1 MAVVRDVSSEPAA
14 AGPPGPHRL
23 RADAERNR
31 AALLGGAR
39 AVFAELGLEAPLETI
54 AHRAGV
60 GIATLYRHFPT
71 REQLVAAA
79 LLDQVA
85 DYLCAAEQALAS
97 DDPWSGFVGF
107 VERICAM
114 QADDRGLGDL
124 LSMALPA
131 DQEIEELRARAN
143 AMVIALVERA
153 KSAGQL
159 RADFAGEDLLL
170 LLIANAAIVHVTAR
184 DAPDAWRRLM
194 ALQLDAFRARGNA
207 ARLPEAPSTQAMAR
221 AMLRLA
227 RSRGCAGPAA
237 EDGESEHG
245 AARGSPAGGAQAQ
258 RTGSA
263 GVVAVEG
270 AQGELGE

>member
-1 MAVVRDVSSEPAA
+1 MAVVRGVNSEPATA
-14 AGPPGPHRL
+14 EPPRPHRL

-31 AALLGGAR
+31 AALLRGAR

-79 LLDQVA
+79 LFDQVA
-85 DYLCAAEQALAS
+85 DYLIAAEQAQAS
-97 DDPWSGFVGF
+97 DDPWAGFVGF

-131 DQEIEELRARAN
+131 DQQIEELRVRAN
-143 AMVIALVERA
+143 AKVIALVERA
-153 KSAGQL
+153 KSAGKL

-170 LLIANAAIVHVTAR
+170 LLIANAAIVHVTGQ
-184 DAPDAWRRLM
+184 DAPEAWRRPM
-194 ALQLDAFRARGNA
+194 ALQLDAFRARA
-207 ARLPEAPSTQAMAR
+207 EALPLPEAPSAQAMAR

-227 RSRGCAGPAA
+227 RSRGCAGPSV
-237 EDGESEHG
+237 EDSAGGHCATQPQPHRRAGAG
-245 AARGSPAGGAQAQ
+245 AAGPASGGVP
-258 RTGSA
+258 G
-263 GVVAVEG
+263 G
-270 AQGELGE
+270 